1 MVTLAESRSAVPG
14 RARFSPGRQA
24 RVFSDT
30 AASVTLQS
38 EFGS

>member
-1 MVTLAESRSAVPG
+1 MVTLAESRSAVPR
-14 RARFSPGRQA
+14 RARFFPGRQA
-24 RVFSDT
+24 WGFSDM